1 MTALKEKLSKYIS
14 DHGLNP
20 TSFSRKADISP
31 GIITNIMSSDNTN
44 PTIETALKIAKL
56 MNCSLDELFDRD
68 FLSGN
73 LRIDKE
79 LLKSICICLCSM
91 DVMEGKTLDDFCN
104 ITKYIY
110 SYCQENALTEADK
123 NFVKWYITKIY
134 QN

>member
-1 MTALKEKLSKYIS
+1 MTALKQKLSKYIS
-14 DHGLNP
+14 DHKLKP

-56 MNCSLDELFDRD
+56 MDCSLDELFDRD
-68 FLSGN
+68 VLSGN
-73 LRIDKE
+73 MKINKE
-79 LLKSICICLCSM
+79 LLKSICICVCN
-91 DVMEGKTLDDFCN
+91 VETIEEKTLDDFCN

-110 SYCQENALTEADK
+110 SYCQENSLQEVDK

-134 QN
+134 RN